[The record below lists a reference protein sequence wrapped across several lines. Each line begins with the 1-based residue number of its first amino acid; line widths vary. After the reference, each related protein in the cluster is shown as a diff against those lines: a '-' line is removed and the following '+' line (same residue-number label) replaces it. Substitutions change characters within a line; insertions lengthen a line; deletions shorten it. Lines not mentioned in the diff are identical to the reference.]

1 MIVTVTG
8 TLLEK
13 YSKNVVNFNGVKED
27 RFYLRL
33 YQKGNRMLV
42 DINAKFDTYNK
53 LEIGKEVTLKDIT
66 LNCYKDVI
74 YAREWISNS
83 SNRIIDTN

>member
-74 YAREWISNS
+74 YARE
-83 SNRIIDTN
+83 

>member
-1 MIVTVTG
+1 MKVSIKG

-13 YSKNVVNFNGVKED
+13 YSKSVTNFNGVKEE
-27 RFYLRL
+27 RFYVRL

-42 DINAKFDTYNK
+42 DINVKIDTHNK
-53 LEIGKEVTLKDIT
+53 LEVGKEVQLNDIT

-74 YAREWISNS
+74 YARE
-83 SNRIIDTN
+83 